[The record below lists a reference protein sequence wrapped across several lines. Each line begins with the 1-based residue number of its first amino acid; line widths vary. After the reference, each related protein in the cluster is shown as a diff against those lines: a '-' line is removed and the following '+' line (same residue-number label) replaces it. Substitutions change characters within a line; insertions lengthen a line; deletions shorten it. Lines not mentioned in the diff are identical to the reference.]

1 MKLSRRNVL
10 FCALLTMFGGPLLSA
25 HHAFAPVYDGSRQIT
40 VKGVVTQFRF
50 VNPHAMLLMD
60 VTDDSGK
67 TTKWTVEF
75 AGRLSLSEGGWTAD
89 TIKAKERV
97 TVTGNPTH
105 INSNRMFF
113 RKIVR
118 ADGTELFGPEE
129 QRSKDIEEERRQR
142 QRARTERK

>member
-10 FCALLTMFGGPLLSA
+10 FCALLTMFGGRLLSA

-75 AGRLSLSEGGWTAD
+75 AGRLNLSEGGWTAD

-97 TVTGNPTH
+97 AVTGNPTH